1 MTEPEDPVAR
11 LCVPCRDERDRW
23 LDTTP
28 NRLIPRPGFAHG
40 SGAAY
45 DSSPAGVR
53 DSRSARYQ
61 EWADTV
67 NFQRELIATACRNGQ
82 HAAERKVDDD
92 EALTP

>member
-1 MTEPEDPVAR
+1 MTQPLPP
-11 LCVPCRDERDRW
+11 LCGPCRAERDRW

-53 DSRSARYQ
+53 DGRAARYK

-82 HAAERKVDDD
+82 HAAERKADDGP
-92 EALTP
+92 TP